1 MADLRDLIRL
11 AFEKKASDLFIKEGS
26 PPAMRIHGRIQV
38 ITDSGYGKLTADD
51 TRKLAYSVMSHEQ
64 IGRFEHRHEMDL
76 AFELEGVTRVRCNVF
91 QQKGSMGLVCR
102 LVPLKIYSLEQLGL
116 PPVLGELTRHRQGL
130 VLVTGPTGS
139 GKSTTLA
146 AMVNKINEER
156 RANIVTIE
164 DPIEFV
170 HPDKSSIVSQREVGI
185 DTDSFTDAL
194 KYVVRQNPDVILIGE
209 MRDIET
215 LNVGLQAAETGHL
228 VFSTLH
234 TSSASETLDRI
245 MNIFPPHERGT
256 LCLRLSNSLRGI
268 VAQKLLPR
276 VDAEGRVAAVEIMIA
291 TPTIAKLV
299 EEGKAG
305 NIYAAIQEGGFWG
318 MQTMN
323 QCLTKYYKAGI
334 ISEEDALNAAGNS
347 TELKQMIR
355 RPT

>member
-76 AFELEGVTRVRCNVF
+76 AFELEGITRVRCNVF

-156 RANIVTIE
+156 RANI
-164 DPIEFV
+164 
-170 HPDKSSIVSQREVGI
+170 
-185 DTDSFTDAL
+185 
-194 KYVVRQNPDVILIGE
+194 
-209 MRDIET
+209 
-215 LNVGLQAAETGHL
+215 
-228 VFSTLH
+228 
-234 TSSASETLDRI
+234 
-245 MNIFPPHERGT
+245 
-256 LCLRLSNSLRGI
+256 
-268 VAQKLLPR
+268 
-276 VDAEGRVAAVEIMIA
+276 
-291 TPTIAKLV
+291 
-299 EEGKAG
+299 
-305 NIYAAIQEGGFWG
+305 
-318 MQTMN
+318 
-323 QCLTKYYKAGI
+323 
-334 ISEEDALNAAGNS
+334 
-347 TELKQMIR
+347 
-355 RPT
+355 